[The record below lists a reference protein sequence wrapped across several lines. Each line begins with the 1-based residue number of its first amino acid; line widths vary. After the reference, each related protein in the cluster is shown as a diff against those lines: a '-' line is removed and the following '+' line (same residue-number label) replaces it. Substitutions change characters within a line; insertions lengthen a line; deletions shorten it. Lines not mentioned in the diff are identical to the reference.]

1 MPTLAVIL
9 GGAESV
15 WADLEAV
22 RALGEPDII
31 IATNHAGRDYP
42 GALDHWVT
50 MHAELI
56 PMWARARAEA
66 GYPEAGKMW
75 SALHRP
81 GPLPMERIK
90 SPGGSSGLLAVYVG
104 LALGVER
111 MILCGV
117 PMCQNGRH
125 YDDPLK
131 RKWQEA
137 AQYMNSWTRALPLI
151 KDRVRSMGG
160 HTQRMLG
167 GPDRGWWNGD
177 LG

>member
-1 MPTLAVIL
+1 MPRLAVIL
-9 GGAESV
+9 GGAETV

-22 RALGEPDII
+22 RQLGEPEII

-56 PMWARARAEA
+56 PGWARERAAA
-66 GYPEAGKMW
+66 GRPEAGKLW

-81 GPLPMERIK
+81 GPMPMERIK

-104 LALGVER
+104 LTLGVER

-125 YDDPLK
+125 YDDQRR

-137 AQYMNSWTRALPLI
+137 AQYMNSWTRALPEI
-151 KDRVRSMGG
+151 ADRVRSMGG
-160 HTQRMLG
+160 NTRRMLG
-167 GPDRGWWNGD
+167 APDRGWWNGD